1 MKFYLNEKEI
11 KVLNGATF
19 SIQKDETLD
28 SGKIELVLM
37 EDKTPIKPMTDLTII
52 DDETYNFV
60 VLSDTVEIASKKP
73 ECYKHTLQFVQNTKK
88 FSKIQV
94 RNTQFAQPAKNS
106 LKCGCNATFKNK
118 VGYETGYMQKLVLGA
133 GEGNLKNEYSYSMEV
148 SQRHKVKGAHFKIEA
163 FWYKY
168 QSQSQSGTEKH
179 YQETMQDT
187 CPELFIYFD
196 VYKDD
201 VFQYQKGAKYS
212 NGAIEYLLSNL
223 SNGVYT
229 IKNIKVAL
237 LSDTSKYSE
246 YDLFVVNISL
256 VADVYYYSLYDV
268 LDILRKQIAL
278 REGEFESI
286 DAPTITYESEIDS
299 SNVTN
304 YRYVIRNNNAFECY
318 CYVKTW
324 QNSEEEPTSYKSVGL
339 LSSYSSYTDSTLYKQ
354 TRLHIKAYLI
364 KKDDA
369 KLTSSITTGYKFMPP
384 IVYEYK
390 LYLSVF
396 GKDATNKYKLEKEDE
411 FQSDNDYQYPISCWQ
426 YIEDNYLYDLSPY
439 SFNADISKVEND
451 KFTLYGYCYY
461 ILKAPNIKVW
471 SEYIAS
477 SGVYELKATFTNSGN
492 SIKPVKICWWSEG
505 TLKHEETYLEDGKE
519 YTMNEGATVS
529 IGTYGVGSSG
539 KVYAR
544 CEYEELASDYAS
556 YVWSSS
562 GVTAPDI
569 SFEKV
574 YDNQYKIIIKQLA
587 EPFESLYFRYKLG
600 DDAEWS
606 SWNVSTSYT
615 YSFYQTNNTKTSKFL
630 YVEAYSEV
638 NGVKSQVTSAYQN
651 ILAVIVNKPKISY
664 IIINDYTETITIE
677 NQATQSDAVI
687 YYKVVKNGDDPI
699 DYSLYEGS
707 FQIQADEGND
717 DTFKILAY
725 AYSKGYEGSS
735 DVVEYK
741 TTLYGTNRLVKPYV
755 NFYYEYDETKG
766 YSMWVYFTNRN
777 RIATDIEWYS
787 TGTFATSTQTILNVG
802 AGEKTTKTLLG
813 ESAILSGEGKV
824 FARTKNGSNVSDYA
838 GSEWNYTGPTTYKVI
853 VNYTGVGL
861 SKTETHE
868 YQSGTTITPSDYIKT
883 FSGYKFNSISP
894 SNPFDLYKT
903 TTITINYLVGGKLD
917 KPVFSEY
924 SQDADDV
931 TFKVTNT
938 NSDAVTLYYVI
949 NPSEIPTSAEDIIN
963 ATDHY
968 IISNISTSAKD
979 TFPWGGDYVIALY
992 GVFVST
998 SHSTTYDDS
1007 DVGSITLYKRE
1018 LSKPV
1023 ITLNSKTS
1031 TSFTVNVYNPNFMS
1045 VAAVDLEGN
1054 IETISSRSSTTF
1066 TYSWSGATQTV
1077 TITLSK
1083 SGYTSATDS
1092 ETFTRPIEL
1101 KAPTYTEVSN
1111 TTEKL
1116 IFTINNPNS
1125 VDATYSGNSTV
1136 IAANQSMTITHIWT
1150 SSSDTYTASGYFYD
1164 GVNIRS
1170 DAGSYTFTKPSI
1182 PTIQLIAPTITYTKV
1197 SVASVDMWRVTI
1209 KNLNSID
1216 VTCYISG
1223 VKSDTKSIDAN
1234 SSTSFDIPYLSTTDR
1249 TVNAMVYRVDT
1260 ETAKYISS
1268 STTTITIPSN
1278 YDTSN

>member
-1 MKFYLNEKEI
+1 MKFYLNEVEV

-28 SGKIELVLM
+28 SGKIELVFM
-37 EDKTPIKPMTDLTII
+37 EDKTPIKSMSDLTII

-60 VLSDTVEIASKKP
+60 VLSDTVEIASKNP

-106 LKCGCNATFKNK
+106 LKCGCNATFLNK
-118 VGYETGYMQKLVLGA
+118 VGTDTGYMR
-133 GEGNLKNEYSYSMEV
+133 NLAMYGTQEYSYSMEV
-148 SQRHKVKGAHFKIEA
+148 SARHKVKGAHFKIETY
-163 FWYKY
+163 WCKY
-168 QSQSQSGTEKH
+168 QSSSANIYE
-179 YQETMQDT
+179 ETMQDT

-201 VFQYQKGAKYS
+201 VFQHQKGAKYS
-212 NGAIEYLLSNL
+212 SGAIEYLLTNL

-237 LSDTSKYSE
+237 LSDASKYSE
-246 YDLFVVNISL
+246 YDIFVVNISL

-278 REGEFESI
+278 KEGEFESI

-299 SNVTN
+299 SGITN
-304 YRYVIRNNNAFECY
+304 YKYVIRNNNAFECY
-318 CYVKTW
+318 AYVKTW

-339 LSSYSSYTDSTLYKQ
+339 LSSYSTYTDSTLYKQ
-354 TRLHIKAYLI
+354 TRLHIKTYLI

-369 KLTSSITTGYKFMPP
+369 KLTSSVINGYKFMPP
-384 IVYEYK
+384 ISYEYK
-390 LYLSVF
+390 LYLSLF
-396 GKDATNKYKLEKEDE
+396 GKDATNKYKLEQEDQ
-411 FQSDNDYQYPISCWQ
+411 FMSDSDYQFPVSCWQ
-426 YIEDNYLYDLSPY
+426 YIEDNSLYDLSPY
-439 SFNADISKVEND
+439 SFNADMSKVEND

-461 ILKAPNIKVW
+461 ILKAPNLKVW

-477 SGVYELKATFTNSGN
+477 SGIYELKATITNSGN
-492 SIKPVKICWWSEG
+492 AIKPVKICWWSEG
-505 TLKHEETYLEDGKE
+505 TLKHEETYLEDGKD
-519 YTMNEGATVS
+519 YKINEGATIS
-529 IGTYGVGSSG
+529 IGTYGTGSSG
-539 KVYAR
+539 KIYAR
-544 CEYEELASDYAS
+544 CEYEELASDYNS

-562 GVTAPDI
+562 GVVAPDI

-574 YDNQYKIIIKQLA
+574 YDNQYKVIIKQLA
-587 EPFESLYFRYKLG
+587 EPYETLYFRYKLG

-638 NGVKSQVTSAYQN
+638 NGVKSQTSSAYQN
-651 ILAVIVNKPKISY
+651 ISAVIVNKPKISY
-664 IIINDYTETITIE
+664 IMINDYTETITIE

-699 DYSLYEGS
+699 DYSLYNGS

-717 DTFKILAY
+717 DSFKILAY

-735 DVVEYK
+735 DVVEYE

-777 RIATDIEWYS
+777 RVATDIEWYS
-787 TGTFATSTQTILNVG
+787 TGTFATSAQTISNVG

-813 ESAILSGEGKV
+813 ESAVLSGEGKV

-838 GSEWNYTGPTTYKVI
+838 SSEWNYTGPTTYKVI

-861 SKTETHE
+861 SKTETYE

-894 SNPFDLYKT
+894 SSEFDLYKT
-903 TTITINYLVGGKLD
+903 TTITISYLVGGKLD
-917 KPVFSEY
+917 SPVFSEY

-938 NSDAVTLYYVI
+938 NSDTVTLYYVI
-949 NPSEIPTSAEDIIN
+949 NPSDIPTSAEDIIN

-968 IISNISTSAKD
+968 IITSISTSAKD
-979 TFPWGGDYVIALY
+979 TLPWGSDTSITLY
-992 GVFVST
+992 GVFGST

-1007 DVGSITLYKRE
+1007 NVSSITIYKRE

-1023 ITLNSKTS
+1023 ITLSSQTS

-1045 VAAVDLEGN
+1045 VAATDLEGN
-1054 IETISSRSSTTF
+1054 IEIISSRSSKTF

-1092 ETFTRPIEL
+1092 KTFTRPIEL

-1136 IAANQSMTITHIWT
+1136 IAANQSMTITHIWA
-1150 SSSDTYTASGYFYD
+1150 SSSDTYTPSGYFYD

-1170 DAGSYTFTKPSI
+1170 DVGSYTFTKPSI

-1197 SVASVDMWRVTI
+1197 SVASVNMWRVTI
-1209 KNLNSID
+1209 KNLNSVD

-1234 SSTSFDIPYLSTTDR
+1234 SSTSFDIAYLSSTDR
-1249 TVNAMVYRVDT
+1249 TVNAMVYRADT

-1278 YDTSN
+1278 

>member
-1 MKFYLNEKEI
+1 MKFYLNEVEV

-28 SGKIELVLM
+28 SGKIELVFM
-37 EDKTPIKPMTDLTII
+37 ENKDPIKPMTDLTIV

-60 VLSDTVEIASKKP
+60 VMSDTVEIASKNP
-73 ECYKHTLQFVQNTKK
+73 ECYKHTLEFVQNTKK

-94 RNTQFAQPAKNS
+94 RNTQFSQPAKNS
-106 LKCGCNATFKNK
+106 LKCGCNATFQNSKDSSSQ
-118 VGYETGYMQKLVLGA
+118 TYMNNFQSDYQ
-133 GEGNLKNEYSYSMEV
+133 YSYSMEI
-148 SQRHKVKGAHFKIEA
+148 SQRHKVKGAHFKINTKWIKHSSE
-163 FWYKY
+163 
-168 QSQSQSGTEKH
+168 SG
-179 YQETMQDT
+179 YDRYYDLQETS
-187 CPELFIYFD
+187 PELFIYFD

-212 NGAIEYLLSNL
+212 NGAIDYLLTSL

-237 LSDTSKYSE
+237 LSDTTKYSE
-246 YDLFVVNISL
+246 NDLFVVNISL

-268 LDILRKQIAL
+268 LDTLRKQIAL

-286 DAPTITYESEIDS
+286 DAPTITYNTEIDS
-299 SNVTN
+299 SNITN
-304 YRYVIRNNNAFECY
+304 YQYVIKNNNAFECY
-318 CYVKTW
+318 CYVKVW
-324 QNSEEEPTSYKSVGL
+324 QNSEDEPTSYKSVGL
-339 LSSYSSYTDSTLYKQ
+339 LSSYNTYTDSTLYKQ
-354 TRLHIKAYLI
+354 TRLHIKTYLI

-384 IVYEYK
+384 ISYEYK

-396 GKDATNKYKLEKEDE
+396 GKDATNKYKLEQEDQ
-411 FQSDNDYQYPISCWQ
+411 FMSNNDYEFPISCWQ
-426 YIEDNYLYDLSPY
+426 HIEDNYLYDLSSY
-439 SFNADISKVEND
+439 TFNSDMSKVEND

-461 ILKAPNIKVW
+461 ILKAPNIQIS

-492 SIKPVKICWWSEG
+492 TIKPVKICWWSEG
-505 TLKHEETYLEDGKE
+505 TLKHDETYLENGKE
-519 YTMNEGATVS
+519 YEFGEGATVS
-529 IGTYGVGSSG
+529 IGTYGTGSSG
-539 KVYAR
+539 KIYAR
-544 CEYEELASDYAS
+544 CEYEELASDSNYS
-556 YVWSSS
+556 TWSSS
-562 GVTAPDI
+562 GVAAPDI
-569 SFEKV
+569 KFEKV

-587 EPFESLYFRYKLG
+587 EPYETLYFRYKLG

-638 NGVKSQVTSAYQN
+638 NGVKSQTTSGYQN

-664 IIINDYTETITIE
+664 IMINDYTETITIE
-677 NQATQSDAVI
+677 NQATQSDVVI

-699 DYSLYEGS
+699 EYSLYNGS

-735 DVVEYK
+735 DVVEYE
-741 TTLYGTNRLVKPYV
+741 TVLYGTNRLVKPYI
-755 NFYYEYDETKG
+755 NFYHEYDETKG
-766 YSMWVYFTNRN
+766 YSIWVYFTNRN
-777 RIATDIEWYS
+777 RITSDIEWYS
-787 TGTFATSTQTILNVG
+787 TGTFATSTQTISSVG
-802 AGEKTTKTLLG
+802 AGEKTSKILLG
-813 ESAILSGEGKV
+813 ESAILSGEGKI
-824 FARTKNGSNVSDYA
+824 FAKSKNGSNESDYA
-838 GSEWNYTGPTTYKVI
+838 SSEWNYTGPTTYKVI

-861 SKTETHE
+861 SKTETFE
-868 YQSGTTITPSDYIKT
+868 YQSGRTITPSDYIKT

-894 SNPFDLYKT
+894 SSPFDLYKT
-903 TTITINYLVGGKLD
+903 TTITISYLVGGKLD
-917 KPVFSEY
+917 SPVFSEY
-924 SQDADDV
+924 SQDADDL

-938 NSDAVTLYYVI
+938 NSDTVTLYYVI
-949 NPSEIPTSAEDIIN
+949 NPSDIPTSAEDIIN

-968 IISNISTSAKD
+968 IISSISTTAKD
-979 TFPWGGDYVIALY
+979 TFPWGSDYIINIY

-998 SHSTTYDDS
+998 SHGTTYDDS
-1007 DVGSITLYKRE
+1007 DVSSMQFVKRE

-1023 ITLNSKTS
+1023 ITLSSSTS
-1031 TSFTVNVYNPNFMS
+1031 TSFTVNVYNPNYMQ
-1045 VAAVDLEGN
+1045 VAATDTEGN
-1054 IETISSRSSTTF
+1054 LKTISSRSSTTF

-1116 IFTINNPNS
+1116 VFTVNNPNS

-1164 GVNIRS
+1164 GVNIKS
-1170 DAGSYTFTKPSI
+1170 DVGSETFTKPSI
-1182 PTIQLIAPTITYTKV
+1182 PTIQLIAPTITYTQV
-1197 SVASVDMWRVTI
+1197 TVASTPMWRVTV
-1209 KNLNSID
+1209 KNLNSVD

-1223 VKSDTKSIDAN
+1223 VKSDTKSLSAN
-1234 SSTSFDIPYLSTTDR
+1234 GGTTSFDIAYYSTSDR
-1249 TVNAMVYRVDT
+1249 TVNAMVYRADT
-1260 ETAKYISS
+1260 EEAKYISS

-1278 YDTSN
+1278 